1 VVSDGWLTGSPTFQ
15 NQGSDTEVLRVIADG
30 KGAMPGM
37 GEIISA
43 KDVQAVVTF
52 VRLLSP
58 AFEQYN
64 RLCAAC
70 HGADGHPPARP
81 LEDSEDDAVQAEVP
95 TVVFHQAYF
104 RTRPEAHVR
113 SWVRHMLR
121 QSRGIMPH
129 FADELS
135 KDKIRHIIAY
145 LRSLP

>member
-1 VVSDGWLTGSPTFQ
+1 M
-15 NQGSDTEVLRVIADG
+15 LRVIADG

-37 GEIISA
+37 GEIMST

-64 RLCAAC
+64 CLCAAC
-70 HGADGHPPARP
+70 HGPDGHPPAWP
-81 LEDSEDDAVQAEVP
+81 LEDTEDDAALEEVP

-113 SWVRHMLR
+113 GWRRHMLTKVAPSCR
-121 QSRGIMPH
+121 TSPVS
-129 FADELS
+129 LS